1 MVISG
6 RRVSLPEPEALALQ
20 IAAGRAVIGA
30 VILADPV
37 RAARMLGADTATAQR
52 VSWLTRMLGVRDS
65 ALGVGGVAAV
75 RQGSGAAP
83 WILAGAVAD
92 AADAVVL
99 AGALKAGRVKGL
111 GASGTVPFAAAAAV
125 LGAATALRLRRR

>member
-1 MVISG
+1 MNIAV
-6 RRVSLPEPEALALQ
+6 RRARVPDPQSMALQ

-52 VSWLTRMLGVRDS
+52 ASWLTRMLGVRDS
-65 ALGVGGVAAV
+65 AIGVGGVAAV
-75 RQGSGAAP
+75 RQGSGAAS

-92 AADAVVL
+92 ALDAVVL
-99 AGALKAGRVKGL
+99 AGALKNGRVKGL
-111 GASGTVPFAAAAAV
+111 GPAATVPFAAGAAV

>member
-1 MVISG
+1 MVSFG
-6 RRVSLPEPEALALQ
+6 RRISLPAPEVLALQ

-30 VILADPV
+30 VVVADPV

-52 VSWLTRMLGVRDS
+52 ASWLTRMFGVRDGV
-65 ALGVGGVAAV
+65 LGVGGVAAV
-75 RQGSGAAP
+75 RQGSGAGS
-83 WILAGAVAD
+83 WLLAGAVAD

-111 GASGTVPFAAAAAV
+111 GASATVPFAAAAAAF
-125 LGAATALRLRRR
+125 GALTALRLRRR